1 MRAGVQRV
9 AAVLITAAANSEA
22 DFQRPVGRPRR
33 RTAA

>member
-9 AAVLITAAANSEA
+9 AALIAAAANSEA
-22 DFQRPVGRPRR
+22 DFQRPAGRPRR